1 MRSSMTCWTSQ
12 YLTLPSSS
20 KICTPSP
27 TLSARSAFCKGLGD
41 PCLGRFCGQE
51 FYPPLPNRSDLWNF
65 GAGHHVGL
73 DHAGHMFYCRE
84 SRGRRKLDQMDTEI
98 SGFLIQLIDH
108 PHLGHEK
115 TLLLRFGDRGM
126 TLDGDTWKWKSG
138 RSRVGATGRRRCE
151 TRRRNAVLANDI
163 SAVQLCRA
171 SADREMEQI
180 DLPPTLAL
188 LLDVPVPYG
197 SASKP
202 SLQLLNLG
210 RRADDPR
217 DLLSFLRINAWQ
229 VDYYFNACAK
239 ATKGSFPKRIREFN
253 DLCAQAVGQT
263 DSAT

>member
-1 MRSSMTCWTSQ
+1 MTCWTSQ

-41 PCLGRFCGQE
+41 PCLGGFCGQE

-151 TRRRNAVLANDI
+151 TRRRNA
-163 SAVQLCRA
+163 SSRTT
-171 SADREMEQI
+171 S
-180 DLPPTLAL
+180 LPSSC
-188 LLDVPVPYG
+188 VEH
-197 SASKP
+197 
-202 SLQLLNLG
+202 
-210 RRADDPR
+210 
-217 DLLSFLRINAWQ
+217 LRIARWNRSTCRQRWLSYWTFLSRTEAP
-229 VDYYFNACAK
+229 VNHL
-239 ATKGSFPKRIREFN
+239 SN
-253 DLCAQAVGQT
+253 
-263 DSAT
+263 S